1 MTAREVIKV
10 LHEDGW
16 YEVRQKGSHLHFK
29 HPTKPGIVT
38 VPIHRGD
45 LDPVTLKSIW
55 KQAGIENP
63 AKNEK
68 EDHYMK
74 NISCFAELNKSDDG
88 GYGIWFPDFLGCIS
102 YGSDIDEAREMAHEA
117 LELHVGSMLEDGE
130 PLPESFAAASDLSG
144 ELYLRV
150 TIDLEEARRVARSA
164 VIR

>member
-1 MTAREVIKV
+1 MTAGEVIKV

-29 HPTKPGIVT
+29 HPAKPGIVT

-45 LDPVTLKSIW
+45 LKPKTVKTIW
-55 KQAGIENP
+55 KQAGIEAP
-63 AKNEK
+63 AKNKK
-68 EDHYMK
+68 EDHHME
-74 NISCFAELNKSDDG
+74 NISCFAELEGGDDE
-88 GYGIWFPDFLGCIS
+88 GYSLFFPDFPGCVS
-102 YGSDIDEAREMAHEA
+102 CGSDIKEACEMAHEA

-130 PLPESFAAASDLSG
+130 ALPESFAAASDLSG